1 MFNKT
6 LKPIFRDQMRQMRKW
21 QKQFGNR
28 TDPRQHV
35 KTFCLFFST
44 FK

>member
-1 MFNKT
+1 
-6 LKPIFRDQMRQMRKW
+6 MRQMRKW

-35 KTFCLFFST
+35 QQISNKLFILLFFPSSLLKAT
-44 FK
+44 S